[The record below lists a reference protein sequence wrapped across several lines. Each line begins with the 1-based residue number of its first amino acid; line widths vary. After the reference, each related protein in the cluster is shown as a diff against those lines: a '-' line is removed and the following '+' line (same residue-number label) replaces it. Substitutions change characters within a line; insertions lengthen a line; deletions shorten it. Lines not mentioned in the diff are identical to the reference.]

1 VHTGLPKYERLES
14 WGTPTRRSTYTRWN
28 WALMVGA
35 HASGATAC
43 ETAPRGH
50 GRLTDTTQK
59 KLTTRGSSSLWRP
72 LRGSIFRNLL
82 VADVVADVG
91 AFMQNVGAAWLMVSL
106 GAGPIYVALTQ
117 TAASLPYFLLELP
130 AGSAG
135 DIFDRRKLVLATETW
150 MMGIALLLVVLTI
163 GGFMSPW
170 LLLVLTFALSAG
182 DAFETPTWRAIL
194 PELVPKED
202 LAAASALNAIE
213 FNLARA
219 VGPALAGIVIT
230 VAGVAA
236 AFVVNFVSF
245 FGVILLVARWKTP
258 IRKRTAPPET
268 LTGATVAA
276 IRYVSH
282 SPAILT
288 VLLRTGVVMFFS
300 SALFALLPTVAR
312 SVNKT
317 AIGYGLLLGC
327 FGFGA
332 IAGAFAMQSARERW
346 STETVVSAGVVI
358 LGLVMVAIGGLH
370 RLSTLAA
377 VMLIGGAAWV
387 IFFSLINALVQ
398 NLAPDWVRARVLAI
412 FILVYQG
419 SYAFGTVVWGAFAQ
433 RASVRTAL
441 VSAGIGT
448 IANIAIALFA
458 KLPDSTADL
467 SPWNH
472 WRMPIVVEE
481 VGTDLEQGPVLVT
494 IEYVVISQ
502 RTAEFVE
509 AMHQYGRV
517 LRRDGAYRWG
527 IFRDTEVANRY
538 LEIFLVNSWAE
549 HLRQHERQTQADREL
564 EGRIFSYLAG
574 KPVVRHLIYTYT
586 KET

>member
-1 VHTGLPKYERLES
+1 V
-14 WGTPTRRSTYTRWN
+14 
-28 WALMVGA
+28 
-35 HASGATAC
+35 
-43 ETAPRGH
+43 
-50 GRLTDTTQK
+50 
-59 KLTTRGSSSLWRP
+59 
-72 LRGSIFRNLL
+72 SIFRNLL
-82 VADVVADVG
+82 VADVVSDIG

-117 TAASLPYFLLELP
+117 TAASLPYFLLALP

-135 DIFDRRKLVLATETW
+135 DIFDRRKLVLATESW
-150 MMGIALLLVVLTI
+150 MMGVALLLAVFTI
-163 GGFMSPW
+163 SGFMSPW

-182 DAFETPTWRAIL
+182 DAFETPAWRAIL

-202 LAAASALNAIE
+202 IAAASALNGIE

-219 VGPALAGIVIT
+219 VGPALAGMIIAA
-230 VAGVAA
+230 AGVAT
-236 AFVVNFVSF
+236 AFVANFVSF
-245 FGVILLVARWKTP
+245 FGVILVVAKWKRP
-258 IRKRTAPPET
+258 VRRRSAPAESFS
-268 LTGATVAA
+268 GATVAA
-276 IRYVSH
+276 IRYVRH

-300 SALFALLPTVAR
+300 CALFALLPAVAR

-332 IAGAFAMQSARERW
+332 IAGALAMQSARARW

-358 LGLVMVAIGGLH
+358 LGLVMVAIGSLH

-387 IFFSLINALVQ
+387 IFISLINALVQ

-419 SYAFGTVVWGAFAQ
+419 SYSLGTVVWGAVAQ

-441 VSAGIGT
+441 VYAGIGT
-448 IANIAIALFA
+448 IATIAVALFA
-458 KLPDSTADL
+458 SLPDSTADL

-472 WRMPIVVEE
+472 WRMPVVIED
-481 VGTDLEQGPVLVT
+481 VDADLEQGPVLVT
-494 IEYVVISQ
+494 VEYAVISK
-502 RTAEFVE
+502 RTEEFVE
-509 AMHQYGRV
+509 AMQEYGRMR
-517 LRRDGAYRWG
+517 RRDGAYRWG

-538 LEIFLVNSWAE
+538 LEIFLVHSWAE
-549 HLRQHERQTQADREL
+549 HLRQHERQTQADRQL
-564 EGRIFSYLAG
+564 EQRLNSYVAAA
-574 KPVVRHLIYTYT
+574 PTVRHLIRTYRT
-586 KET
+586 GA

>member
-1 VHTGLPKYERLES
+1 MGRRPEAVCRLV
-14 WGTPTRRSTYTRWN
+14 GVRPIAARR
-28 WALMVGA
+28 
-35 HASGATAC
+35 
-43 ETAPRGH
+43 H
-50 GRLTDTTQK
+50 GRLTDSVEKQ
-59 KLTTRGSSSLWRP
+59 LRVRGSSSLWHP
-72 LRGSIFRNLL
+72 LRVSTFRNLL
-82 VADVVADVG
+82 VADVASDIG
-91 AFMQNVGAAWLMVSL
+91 TFMQNVGAAWLMVSL

-117 TAASLPYFLLELP
+117 TAASLPYFLLALP

-135 DIFDRRKLVLATETW
+135 DIFDRRKLVLATELW
-150 MMGIALLLVVLTI
+150 MTGVALLLAVFTI

-182 DAFETPTWRAIL
+182 DAFETPAWRAIL

-202 LAAASALNAIE
+202 IAAASALNGIE

-219 VGPALAGIVIT
+219 VGPALAGMVIA
-230 VAGVAA
+230 VAGVAT
-236 AFVVNFVSF
+236 AFVANFVSF
-245 FGVILLVARWKTP
+245 FGVILVVARWKRPVRRRSTP
-258 IRKRTAPPET
+258 AESFA
-268 LTGATVAA
+268 GATVAA
-276 IRYVSH
+276 IRYVRH

-300 SALFALLPTVAR
+300 SALFALLPAVAR

-317 AIGYGLLLGC
+317 ATGYGLLLGC
-327 FGFGA
+327 FGLGA
-332 IAGAFAMQSARERW
+332 IAGALAMQKARARW

-370 RLSTLAA
+370 RLSSLAP

-387 IFFSLINALVQ
+387 IFISLINALVQ

-419 SYAFGTVVWGAFAQ
+419 SYAFGTVAWGAVAQ

-441 VSAGIGT
+441 VYAGIGT
-448 IANIAIALFA
+448 IATIVVAVFA

-472 WRMPIVVEE
+472 WRMPVVIEE
-481 VGTDLEQGPVLVT
+481 VGADLAQGPVLVT
-494 IEYVVISQ
+494 IDYAVVPK
-502 RTAEFVE
+502 RAAEFLEV
-509 AMHQYGRV
+509 MHEYSRMR
-517 LRRDGAYRWG
+517 RRDGAYRWG
-527 IFRDTEVANRY
+527 IFRDTEVADHY

-564 EGRIFSYLAG
+564 EERLRSYVAAA
-574 KPVVRHLIYTYT
+574 PTVHHLIHTY
-586 KET
+586 

>member
-1 VHTGLPKYERLES
+1 
-14 WGTPTRRSTYTRWN
+14 
-28 WALMVGA
+28 M
-35 HASGATAC
+35 
-43 ETAPRGH
+43 
-50 GRLTDTTQK
+50 TDTVEK
-59 KLTTRGSSSLWRP
+59 NLRVPGSSSLWQP
-72 LRGSIFRNLL
+72 LRVSTFRNLL
-82 VADVVADVG
+82 VADVVSDIG
-91 AFMQNVGAAWLMVSL
+91 TFMQNVGAAWLMVSL

-117 TAASLPYFLLELP
+117 TAASLPYFLLALP

-135 DIFDRRKLVLATETW
+135 DIFDRRKLVLATELW
-150 MMGIALLLVVLTI
+150 MTGVALLLAVFTI
-163 GGFMSPW
+163 GGLMSPW

-202 LAAASALNAIE
+202 IAAASALNGIE

-219 VGPALAGIVIT
+219 VGPALAGFIIAA
-230 VAGVAA
+230 AGVAT
-236 AFVVNFVSF
+236 AFVANFVSF
-245 FGVILLVARWKTP
+245 FGVILVVAKWKRP
-258 IRKRTAPPET
+258 VRKRNTPAESFS
-268 LTGATVAA
+268 GATVAA
-276 IRYVSH
+276 IRYVRY

-288 VLLRTGVVMFFS
+288 ILLRTGVVMFFS
-300 SALFALLPTVAR
+300 SALFALLPAVAR

-332 IAGAFAMQSARERW
+332 IAGAFAMQSARARW

-387 IFFSLINALVQ
+387 IFISLINALVQ

-419 SYAFGTVVWGAFAQ
+419 SYAFGTATWGAVAQ

-441 VSAGIGT
+441 VYAGIGT
-448 IANIAIALFA
+448 IATLAAAVFA

-472 WRMPIVVEE
+472 WRMPVVVEE
-481 VGTDLEQGPVLVT
+481 VGADLAQGPVLVT
-494 IEYVVISQ
+494 IDYAVVPN
-502 RTAEFVE
+502 RTAEFLQ
-509 AMHQYGRV
+509 AMHEYSRIR
-517 LRRDGAYRWG
+517 RRDGAYRWG
-527 IFRDTEVANRY
+527 IFCDTEVADHY

-564 EGRIFSYLAG
+564 EERLYSYVAAA
-574 KPVVRHLIYTYT
+574 PTVRHLIHT
-586 KET
+586 